1 MNRQPYLESQTYGCV
16 AHAPNKGMCQS
27 VSVHVRSLICLA
39 GHPHGSDVYCWL
51 GSWNSLA
58 SMHRGLYYS
67 YCNAPGE
74 KYYVASEW
82 GVIDIHFT
90 CVYNEVRAFFF
101 EAWEPCSLFW
111 LFLNSSVLQSF
122 CGCMLAL
129 ISVKDL
135 LLRFCSFFWI
145 VNAVYMFYSSIM

>member
-58 SMHRGLYYS
+58 SVHRGLYYS

-90 CVYNEVRAFFF
+90 CVYSEVLAFSF
-101 EAWEPCSLFW
+101 EAWAVFSVLIVSEFICAPVVLWLHVSIDLCQGSSVAFLFM
-111 LFLNSSVLQSF
+111 FLNSQYCIHVL
-122 CGCMLAL
+122 
-129 ISVKDL
+129 
-135 LLRFCSFFWI
+135 
-145 VNAVYMFYSSIM
+145 